1 MKKNTKKKKLM
12 AAAAALALI
21 AAISGTFAWITSQD
35 QRVNRVESAAVV
47 DGSTTIVET
56 WQPKPLVPGTE
67 AIKEVAVSNTGAASV
82 FVRLSYEEVLKHL
95 TNKGETK
102 YAVTTGTND
111 DNDPKYT
118 YVANDPGLDKHM
130 PINYNLAKMIADGF
144 EEVPAAN
151 VTNLISGTKLYV
163 KGGKTD
169 GGVTGTPSC
178 SYEKIMVHEYD
189 PGKYQSMEFKINDDW
204 QNETSLDAKDWKF
217 TVSDLKYGYYEKGY
231 ANKVVNWA
239 KSTLEDEA
247 GNVTGNALLGTNGL
261 RHGVDYDYRIAA
273 LGLTSIPGETPAAS
287 NIDPLLNPVPTSAGK
302 NSVQADIN
310 GLGKSAIKVK
320 YTGAVVDS
328 AGLAAATN
336 NWIYNPEDGWFYYTQ
351 PLASGT
357 TTANLME
364 SLVFESD
371 LGKEYT
377 NATYDLVVKLE
388 TIQAT
393 KEALTD
399 AAGWKLDTTTA
410 TNVTTKAI
418 CDKLA
423 P

>member
-1 MKKNTKKKKLM
+1 MKKNNKKKKLM
-12 AAAAALALI
+12 AAAAALGLI

-47 DGSTTIVET
+47 DGSTTIIEK
-56 WQPKPLVPGTE
+56 WEPKPLVPGTE
-67 AIKEVAVSNTGAASV
+67 AVKEVAVSNTGAASV

-95 TNKGETK
+95 TDKGEQK
-102 YAVTTGTND
+102 SAPSTGTGAVAGA
-111 DNDPKYT
+111 KYT

-130 PINYNLAKMIADGF
+130 PINYNMSKMIADGF
-144 EEVPAAN
+144 EEVPAIN
-151 VTNLISGTKLYV
+151 VTGLETDTKLYV
-163 KGGKTD
+163 KGGKSPVP
-169 GGVTGTPSC
+169 VTGGYAK
-178 SYEKIMVHEYD
+178 SYEKIIVHEYD
-189 PGKYQSMEFKINDDW
+189 TGKYQAMECKIDDDW
-204 QNETSLDAKDWKF
+204 QSETSLNAKDWKF
-217 TVSDLKYGYYEKGY
+217 TVSKLEYGYYDKGY
-231 ANKVVNWA
+231 TNKVVNWA
-239 KSTLEDEA
+239 ESSLEDEA
-247 GNVTGNALLGTNGL
+247 GNPTGNALLGTNGL
-261 RHGVDYDYRIAA
+261 RYGVDYDYRIAA
-273 LGLTSIPGETPAAS
+273 LGLTAIPGKTPAAS
-287 NIDPLLNPVPTSAGK
+287 NIDPLLNPVPTGAGK
-302 NSVQADIN
+302 NSVQADIG

-320 YTGAVVDS
+320 YTAAVVDS

-351 PLASGT
+351 PLTSGT

>member
-1 MKKNTKKKKLM
+1 MKKNNKKKKLM

-47 DGSTTIVET
+47 DGSTTIIEK
-56 WQPKPLVPGTE
+56 WEPKPLVPGTE
-67 AIKEVAVSNTGAASV
+67 ATKEVAVSNTGSASV
-82 FVRLSYEEVLKHL
+82 FVRMSYEEVLKHL
-95 TNKGETK
+95 TNKGAEK
-102 YAVTTGTND
+102 YDLSTVAGA
-111 DNDPKYT
+111 KYT
-118 YVANDPGLDKHM
+118 YVANDSGLDKHM
-130 PINYNLAKMIADGF
+130 PINYNLTKMIADGF
-144 EEVPAAN
+144 EEVPAGQ
-151 VTNLISGTKLYV
+151 VTGLETGTKLYV
-163 KGGKTD
+163 KGGKTKD
-169 GGVTGTPSC
+169 AVTGTQTK
-178 SYEKIMVHEYD
+178 SYDQLIVHEYD
-189 PGKYQSMEFKINDDW
+189 AGKYQSMKFKIDDNW
-204 QNETSLDAKDWKF
+204 QAETSLAAKDWTF

-231 ANKVVNWA
+231 TNKVVNWA
-239 KSTLEDEA
+239 KSSLEDEA
-247 GNVTGNALLGTNGL
+247 GNVTGNSLLGTNGL
-261 RHGVDYDYRIAA
+261 RYGVDYDYRIAS
-273 LGLTSIPGETPAAS
+273 LGLTAIPGETPAAT
-287 NIDPLLNPVPTSAGK
+287 NANPLLNPVPTGAGK
-302 NSVQADIN
+302 NSVQADIG

-320 YTGAVVDS
+320 YTAAVVDS

-351 PLASGT
+351 PLTSGT

-371 LGKEYT
+371 LGEEYK